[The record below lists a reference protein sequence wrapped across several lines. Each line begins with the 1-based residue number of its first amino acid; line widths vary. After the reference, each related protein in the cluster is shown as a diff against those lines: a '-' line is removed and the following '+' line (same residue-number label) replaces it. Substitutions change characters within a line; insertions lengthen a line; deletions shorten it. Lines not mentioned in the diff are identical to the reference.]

1 MLSIASE
8 QSDSSEANATLD
20 LGSALFTDEQRK
32 WLSEHWSQSTPGSSS
47 SSTISEGN
55 AGEQFVV

>member
-20 LGSALFTDEQRK
+20 LGSAIFTDEQ
-32 WLSEHWSQSTPGSSS
+32 P
-47 SSTISEGN
+47 
-55 AGEQFVV
+55 A